1 MTASG
6 PDDHHE
12 PDEPDEHEP
21 AQEGQSEQS
30 EQADQPEEPEPQ
42 RRGPDLDEERR
53 LLIEALTQAF
63 APAGGASAREP
74 GCPAQTPHGSQPGSG
89 DGSAHPGDR
98 SARQPGDGSG
108 QPGDGSAR
116 QPADGPMRGTG
127 PATDSCA
134 GPAEAGG
141 DDPAAGSDPAVG
153 CACCGCRAPRACAV
167 CPFCR
172 GTAAAL
178 DPHVLERVAD
188 VATLLAEGLRAAAHR
203 LSTEER
209 DER

>member
-12 PDEPDEHEP
+12 
-21 AQEGQSEQS
+21 
-30 EQADQPEEPEPQ
+30 QPEPRRPE
-42 RRGPDLDEERR
+42 PDLDEERR

-63 APAGGASAREP
+63 APAGGAPAREP
-74 GCPAQTPHGSQPGSG
+74 GGTAQAPRGAQPE
-89 DGSAHPGDR
+89 
-98 SARQPGDGSG
+98 PGDGFA
-108 QPGDGSAR
+108 QPGEESA
-116 QPADGPMRGTG
+116 QLPGEGPRRGAG
-127 PATDSCA
+127 PATDSGA
-134 GPAEAGG
+134 DPGEAGG
-141 DDPAAGSDPAVG
+141 DDPAEGSDPTVG
-153 CACCGCRAPRACAV
+153 CACCGCRAPRACSV

-172 GTAAAL
+172 STAAAL